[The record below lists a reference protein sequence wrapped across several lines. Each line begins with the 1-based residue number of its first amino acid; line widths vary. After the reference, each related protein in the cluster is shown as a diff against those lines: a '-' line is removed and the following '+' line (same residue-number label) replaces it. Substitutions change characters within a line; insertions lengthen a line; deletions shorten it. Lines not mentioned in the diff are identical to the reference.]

1 MNEKEKLEAL
11 DKTLAFLQEKDIKEV
26 SQTTRIAIN
35 KLEAIYQK
43 KFDTLQRVH
52 AMGFLQIL
60 QKEYQVD
67 LSHWMVEYD
76 KHFFAKSS
84 PELDNTHTTKPQEP
98 QTPLSSPFLDSSR
111 VKDPA
116 EIPSF
121 EPEKTP
127 KWYFILLR
135 EIFFHL

>member
-1 MNEKEKLEAL
+1 M
-11 DKTLAFLQEKDIKEV
+11 QEKDIKEV

-76 KHFFAKSS
+76 KLFFL
-84 PELDNTHTTKPQEP
+84 PNP
-98 QTPLSSPFLDSSR
+98 PLS
-111 VKDPA
+111 
-116 EIPSF
+116 
-121 EPEKTP
+121 
-127 KWYFILLR
+127 
-135 EIFFHL
+135 